1 MQEALKPINTPDT
14 LFHDGNPTTGE
25 LGTIVSADWLNKL
38 QQATRSTQ
46 EELIALIKD
55 SGQALDANRKDQLLQ
70 AVKKMAWGGD
80 SKPTTLAGYG
90 ITDGATTG
98 QLRAA
103 APAGEVAY
111 FAMPVAPEG
120 WLRANGTQVLQSTY
134 PGLFSAIG
142 HRFAPIKSD
151 VQAMLRLDELEKLA
165 DCAWGS
171 AVSTFG
177 GAGMSTE
184 QAKFGTQSLK
194 TLENGGYASMPLAE
208 AFNPNEFTI
217 EGWHFPNFTGTG
229 NSNGYQAAWI
239 ISMNQ
244 SKTWGEIT
252 ISCDK
257 ASKAPVIWLAGAEP
271 GFIVE
276 ASAGTPGIFSTSR
289 WYHIAFCYDGQSYRL
304 YVDGVLTWSLSS
316 TRRVFIADS
325 TLLFGVDG
333 CAPGLSGSSSGYYQD
348 WKVSKKNL
356 YAQPFSPPTA
366 LAAYRAEANPGK
378 FYLPNLNGQFLR
390 GWGDERGV
398 DGGRSFGGAQLGSVE
413 AHRHPS
419 LEWSGMSFLVNDIG
433 QGDLIQGTHFTG
445 YSPTKYA
452 GRVNVTGV
460 TGGSET
466 RPRNIAL
473 LACIKY

>member
-151 VQAMLRLDELEKLA
+151 VQAMLRLDELEKL
-165 DCAWGS
+165 
-171 AVSTFG
+171 
-177 GAGMSTE
+177 
-184 QAKFGTQSLK
+184 
-194 TLENGGYASMPLAE
+194 
-208 AFNPNEFTI
+208 
-217 EGWHFPNFTGTG
+217 
-229 NSNGYQAAWI
+229 
-239 ISMNQ
+239 
-244 SKTWGEIT
+244 
-252 ISCDK
+252 
-257 ASKAPVIWLAGAEP
+257 
-271 GFIVE
+271 
-276 ASAGTPGIFSTSR
+276 
-289 WYHIAFCYDGQSYRL
+289 
-304 YVDGVLTWSLSS
+304 
-316 TRRVFIADS
+316 
-325 TLLFGVDG
+325 
-333 CAPGLSGSSSGYYQD
+333 
-348 WKVSKKNL
+348 
-356 YAQPFSPPTA
+356 
-366 LAAYRAEANPGK
+366 
-378 FYLPNLNGQFLR
+378 
-390 GWGDERGV
+390 
-398 DGGRSFGGAQLGSVE
+398 RS
-413 AHRHPS
+413 
-419 LEWSGMSFLVNDIG
+419 
-433 QGDLIQGTHFTG
+433 
-445 YSPTKYA
+445 
-452 GRVNVTGV
+452 
-460 TGGSET
+460 
-466 RPRNIAL
+466 
-473 LACIKY
+473 